1 MAATIDSNLLYV
13 RYSDTP
19 GITTTQ
25 PASTPGTPDPGA
37 GWETKVYLNFNGDY
51 VRYGDT
57 PGDDSVPQPDPNGEG
72 YVRYSDTPGV
82 PAPPPQPYVRTP

>member
-1 MAATIDSNLLYV
+1 MAATTDSNLLYV

-51 VRYGDT
+51 VRHDE
-57 PGDDSVPQPDPNGEG
+57 DNNVA
-72 YVRYSDTPGV
+72 
-82 PAPPPQPYVRTP
+82 PAPQPYVRHDENNLPVAVDPYQRHDDDNNPV